1 MQQKARLVA
10 ENLWFNVFFAVV
22 IMSNSVFLGMQL
34 EWSALRVDR
43 PGGEEGSVLAM
54 GGIEATWEE
63 TALILKIDVHRKKNW
78 AWAIA
83 RVEGVRLGSGSACAA
98 LMIQP
103 ARTSAMFLWLFE
115 AGGALSSLHHKI
127 VLKEGRSSRLK
138 SDCRDT
144 LEQPSREFN
153 QGFLPEPGDPWI

>member
-1 MQQKARLVA
+1 MPFSLAAFRGSRGGLPFDSRGVFYTDVQQKARLVA

-83 RVEGVRLGSGSACAA
+83 RGGGAPRVRLCLCRVDDPTCSDKCNVLVAFRGRWCPE
-98 LMIQP
+98 LP
-103 ARTSAMFLWLFE
+103 APQNSP
-115 AGGALSSLHHKI
+115 
-127 VLKEGRSSRLK
+127 EGRSLFK
-138 SDCRDT
+138 A
-144 LEQPSREFN
+144 
-153 QGFLPEPGDPWI
+153 